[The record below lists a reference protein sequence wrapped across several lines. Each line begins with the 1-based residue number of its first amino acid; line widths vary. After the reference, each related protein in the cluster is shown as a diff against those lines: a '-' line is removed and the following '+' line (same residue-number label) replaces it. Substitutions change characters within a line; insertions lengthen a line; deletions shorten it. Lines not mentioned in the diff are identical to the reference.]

1 MKPVVY
7 LASLLAG
14 LLFGIGLILS
24 GMANPAKVLAFL
36 DIFGT
41 WDPSLLFVMLGAI
54 SVGFVA
60 FSFGKKKTASLIGEP
75 LRLPTAR
82 HIDKRLV
89 IGSVLFGMG
98 WGLAGYCPGPALTSL
113 FTGIKPLVFVAA
125 MLAGMMIFELLEAL
139 ARRDKA

>member
-82 HIDKRLV
+82 HIDKRLSWPGADIV
-89 IGSVLFGMG
+89 VHRHQAAGIRRRHAG
-98 WGLAGYCPGPALTSL
+98 WHDD
-113 FTGIKPLVFVAA
+113 I
-125 MLAGMMIFELLEAL
+125 
-139 ARRDKA
+139 

>member
-1 MKPVVY
+1 MKPISY
-7 LASLLAG
+7 LASLGAG

-24 GMANPAKVLAFL
+24 GMANPAKVLGFL
-36 DIFGT
+36 DIFGK

-54 SVGFVA
+54 TVGFFA
-60 FSFGKKKTASLIGEP
+60 FSFGKNKTASLIGEP

-89 IGSVLFGMG
+89 IGSVIFGMG

-113 FTGIKPLVFVAA
+113 FTGIKPLIFIAA
-125 MLAGMMIFELLEAL
+125 MLAGMSAFELLETL
-139 ARRDKA
+139 GRRNKA